1 MKEEKIDY
9 RQAIEELQFIV
20 NELERGE
27 LDLDALLEKVK
38 RAAFLC
44 SFCKNRLREVEK
56 ELETVF
62 LEMERE
68 LRAEETPSSDGDG
81 AKIHRSRSDHGRGEG
96 LMPF

>member
-9 RQAIEELQFIV
+9 KQAIEELQSIV
-20 NELERGE
+20 NELEKGE

-56 ELETVF
+56 ELESIF
-62 LEMERE
+62 LKMEKE
-68 LRAEETPSSDGDG
+68 LEAEETPLSEGDDSFCN
-81 AKIHRSRSDHGRGEG
+81 A
-96 LMPF
+96 